1 MIRLMSSE
9 TEEEIGAVKSELFRA
24 GIRSHVRKNPLTEAL
39 KLARMDL
46 WIEKESDLI
55 AAKKI
60 FARMQGKPRT
70 EHETPVPPP
79 PPDPESTR
87 ALTAGPGGELV
98 EESLL
103 LEREIEEILEREDR
117 LEANCAALQA
127 EVTGLRKALVEA
139 QADGEKRMLE
149 LATAKTTLE
158 KQLAERTRSEEELKS
173 QLGEVQRRLSA
184 SEEVTSARNKKL
196 EAAQIQLQ
204 AQQEMVVSL
213 RKEIVDLEQERSD
226 NKTLLSKARAQL
238 DLEQGS
244 RLAAEERVTK
254 LTQAKDRLEVQ
265 LAEQTNLHKQLTAS
279 IDSLKSLRDRLHTK
293 RTSVRV

>member
-1 MIRLMSSE
+1 M
-9 TEEEIGAVKSELFRA
+9 GAVKSELLRA

-46 WIEKESDLI
+46 WIEQESDLI

-60 FARMQGKPRT
+60 CVRMQAQPRT
-70 EHETPVPPP
+70 AKEPATPPLPP
-79 PPDPESTR
+79 PPDPEAAR
-87 ALTAGPGGELV
+87 ARTAGPGGELV
-98 EESLL
+98 EASLL
-103 LEREIEEILEREDR
+103 LEREIEEILEREDQ
-117 LEANCAALQA
+117 LVANCSALQA
-127 EVTGLRKALVEA
+127 ETASLKKALAEA
-139 QADGEKRMLE
+139 AAASEKRALE
-149 LATAKTTLE
+149 LTTAKSTLE
-158 KQLAERTRSEEELKS
+158 KQLAERTRSEEGTKS
-173 QLGEVQRRLSA
+173 QLVEVQGRLRA

-213 RKEIVDLEQERSD
+213 RKEVVDLEQERSD
-226 NKTLLSKARAQL
+226 HKTLLSKARAQL

-254 LTQAKDRLEVQ
+254 LTQSKDRLEVQ

-293 RTSVRV
+293 RTSLRV